1 MQRLVYI
8 FVYPFIYLFAS
19 IPFGLLYIV
28 SDFLR
33 FFIYNFLGYR
43 KNIVRQNIKLA
54 FKGISNKKL
63 RQIEKKFYTHFCDIT
78 LEALKSLKMS
88 EKEMK
93 ERFVFKNIEVLKQFE
108 EKKQSIIVIMGHYS
122 SWEWML
128 SLGYYMS
135 FKGYAIYTPLMNK
148 YLNQLVQKIRKK
160 HHGYLIS
167 RYSAIE
173 TMKKKDKEGEL
184 AFYGFA
190 SDQSPRPKPNI
201 YWRNFL
207 GVKVPVF
214 MGAELIAREL
224 NFAIVYARVNRIR
237 RGYYEAEFELLTEN
251 PRKTKEYEITD
262 IFTTWLE
269 KDIYNDP
276 TQYLWT
282 HNRFK
287 HRNKIPKKN

>member
-19 IPFGLLYIV
+19 IPFGLLYVV

-108 EKKQSIIVIMGHYS
+108 EKKQSIIIIMGHYS
-122 SWEWML
+122 NWEWML
-128 SLGYYMS
+128 SLGYHMS
-135 FKGYAIYTPLMNK
+135 FKGYGIYTPLMNK

-160 HHGYLIS
+160 HDGYLIS

-251 PRKTKEYEITD
+251 PRKTKKHEITD

-287 HRNKIPKKN
+287 HRHKITRKD

>member
-19 IPFGLLYIV
+19 IPFGLLYVV

-108 EKKQSIIVIMGHYS
+108 EKKQSIIIIMGHYS
-122 SWEWML
+122 NWEWML
-128 SLGYYMS
+128 SLGYHMS
-135 FKGYAIYTPLMNK
+135 FKGYGIYTPLMNK

-160 HHGYLIS
+160 HDGYLIS

-207 GVKVPVF
+207 SVKVPVF

-251 PRKTKEYEITD
+251 PRKTKKYEITD
-262 IFTTWLE
+262 TFTTWLE

-287 HRNKIPKKN
+287 HRHKITRKD

>member
-8 FVYPFIYLFAS
+8 FVYPFIYLIAS
-19 IPFGLLYIV
+19 IPFGLLYPV
-28 SDFLR
+28 SDFFR
-33 FFIYNFLGYR
+33 FIIYNFLGYR

-78 LEALKSLKMS
+78 LEALKSFKMS

-135 FKGYAIYTPLMNK
+135 FKGYGIYTPLMNK
-148 YLNQLVQKIRKK
+148 HLNELVQKIRKK

-173 TMKKKDKEGEL
+173 TMKKKNKEGEL

-251 PRKTKEYEITD
+251 PRKTKKYEITD

-287 HRNKIPKKN
+287 HRHKIPKKD

>member
-108 EKKQSIIVIMGHYS
+108 EKKQSIIIIMGHYS
-122 SWEWML
+122 NWEWML
-128 SLGYYMS
+128 SLGYHMS
-135 FKGYAIYTPLMNK
+135 FKGYGIYTPLMNK

-251 PRKTKEYEITD
+251 PRKTKKHEITD

-287 HRNKIPKKN
+287 HRHKITRKD

>member
-1 MQRLVYI
+1 
-8 FVYPFIYLFAS
+8 
-19 IPFGLLYIV
+19 
-28 SDFLR
+28 
-33 FFIYNFLGYR
+33 LGYR

-108 EKKQSIIVIMGHYS
+108 EKNQSIIIIMGHYS

-135 FKGYAIYTPLMNK
+135 FKGYGIYTPLMNK

-287 HRNKIPKKN
+287 HRHKIPRKD